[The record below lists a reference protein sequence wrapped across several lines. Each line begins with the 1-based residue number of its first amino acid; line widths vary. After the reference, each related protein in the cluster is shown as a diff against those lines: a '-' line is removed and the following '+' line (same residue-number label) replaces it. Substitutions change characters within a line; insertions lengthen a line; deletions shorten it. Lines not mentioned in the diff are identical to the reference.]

1 MNLNYCPEQV
11 TGRYV
16 LLVCV
21 SPLLI
26 VRLLESRCN
35 DVSFAQKHTSD
46 RYGVGLQTDCTLR
59 ETTAVLA
66 PMSSGFE
73 FDARRL
79 TRSRVSVCTWSCLP
93 AVRFDRGSDEV
104 FSVGRGGGRT
114 GPPAGGSLCLVYA
127 RFMCTPHHS
136 TSPHTVPA
144 FCVLRQSAATNP
156 LHVVSSPLD
165 TLVVG
170 ASRQIFRPRRPQHH
184 ATLCRTRD

>member
-1 MNLNYCPEQV
+1 M
-11 TGRYV
+11 TGRCV

-26 VRLLESRCN
+26 ARLLESRCN

-59 ETTAVLA
+59 ETATDVPSWPQCRLA
-66 PMSSGFE
+66 SSLMREGWRGHVCRCVR
-73 FDARRL
+73 DRVCRRCASIVVV
-79 TRSRVSVCTWSCLP
+79 TRFLVW
-93 AVRFDRGSDEV
+93 
-104 FSVGRGGGRT
+104 GGG
-114 GPPAGGSLCLVYA
+114 GGEEQVHPPGEVYA
-127 RFMCTPHHS
+127 WFMLGLCALPTTRPVRTQCQRS
-136 TSPHTVPA
+136 A
-144 FCVLRQSAATNP
+144 FCVRVPTNP
-156 LHVVSSPLD
+156 LHVESSPLD

>member
-11 TGRYV
+11 TGRCV

-93 AVRFDRGSDEV
+93 AVSFDRGSDEV
-104 FSVGRGGGRT
+104 FSVGRGRRRKGEEQVH
-114 GPPAGGSLCLVYA
+114 PPGEVYA
-127 RFMCTPHHS
+127 WFMLGLCALPTTRPVRTQCQRF
-136 TSPHTVPA
+136 A
-144 FCVLRQSAATNP
+144 FCVR
-156 LHVVSSPLD
+156 V
-165 TLVVG
+165 
-170 ASRQIFRPRRPQHH
+170 PRLIPSTSCHPHSIR
-184 ATLCRTRD
+184 